1 MMLRGALSPRQQSF
15 STLGSSWSS
24 LGSLETIGSDASG
37 GVFRLDDAADDEA
50 ATLRGGST
58 TRAGEGSARSD
69 EVPDVD
75 HDESGSGEESAE
87 ADEDVNEDD
96 EEEDKNADED
106 DEPAPDRAA
115 RVFRAVSAGGEGA
128 AAAQRAGAAGAAL
141 LAVPSKGSPP
151 PKAPAW
157 AKGAAG
163 LRKTGLA
170 TAAGSEQPASMV
182 GDTGKAGSMN
192 PPRGQGHLFQR
203 SLGSLETMTVEQI
216 VLSTQ
221 QEKQGPEDASG
232 EPLASAKAS
241 TWSGSFSP
249 SKLRSSPWSSP
260 PPGCRLSGSSLSRTE
275 AAAPSVLVV
284 DVPEPV
290 PTSPPKSPLDS
301 PDISPTSA
309 VSAAVAGAG
318 AGAAAGAEAATAA
331 ATPAPTLLASPQA
344 TPKVASPFSAR
355 SGGRSPGSG
364 RTTEVPATGSAAPA
378 TTKVPTT
385 GSAAPARSA
394 AAEEKNSAAATAP
407 AGAGAVAGEGP
418 ALKPGAGCCVV
429 M

>member
-1 MMLRGALSPRQQSF
+1 MMMRGAPLSPRQQSF

-24 LGSLETIGSDASG
+24 LGSIETIGSDASG
-37 GVFRLDDAADDEA
+37 GVFRLDDDADDEA
-50 ATLRGGST
+50 ATLRGGSST
-58 TRAGEGSARSD
+58 WAGEGSARSD
-69 EVPDVD
+69 EEPDVD

-87 ADEDVNEDD
+87 ADEVE

-115 RVFRAVSAGGEGA
+115 RVLRAVSAGGEGA
-128 AAAQRAGAAGAAL
+128 AVAQRAGAARAAP
-141 LAVPSKGSPP
+141 APSKGSPP

-157 AKGAAG
+157 AKDAAG

-170 TAAGSEQPASMV
+170 TAVGSEQPASTV
-182 GDTGKAGSMN
+182 GDTGKAGSVK
-192 PPRGQGHLFQR
+192 PPGGNGHLFKR
-203 SLGSLETMTVEQI
+203 SLGSLSTMTEKI
-216 VLSTQ
+216 VQSTQ
-221 QEKQGPEDASG
+221 QEKQGPEDAPG
-232 EPLASAKAS
+232 EPQASAKTS
-241 TWSGSFSP
+241 TWNGSLSP
-249 SKLRSSPWSSP
+249 STLRTSPRSSQ
-260 PPGCRLSGSSLSRTE
+260 PPGCRLSGSSPSHTE

-309 VSAAVAGAG
+309 ASADVAG

-331 ATPAPTLLASPQA
+331 APPAQTLFASPQA
-344 TPKVASPFSAR
+344 SPKDASPFSAR

-364 RTTEVPATGSAAPA
+364 RATEVPATGSAAPA
-378 TTKVPTT
+378 TTEVPTT

-394 AAEEKNSAAATAP
+394 AEEQDSAAAIAPAGAP
-407 AGAGAVAGEGP
+407 AGAGAAAGEGP